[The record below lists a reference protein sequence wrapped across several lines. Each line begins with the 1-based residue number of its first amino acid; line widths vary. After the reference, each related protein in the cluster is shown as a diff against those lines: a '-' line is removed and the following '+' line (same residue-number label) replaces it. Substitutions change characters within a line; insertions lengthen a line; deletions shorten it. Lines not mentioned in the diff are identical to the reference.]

1 MASEAVNILLVED
14 EEGHAEAVRRAFQ
27 KTGAWVNLTWA
38 SSLSEASAHLKESI
52 PDLVIADWLLPD
64 GKGTDILPADK
75 DLRLFPVVLMTSH
88 GSEQLAVETMKAGV
102 VDYVAKSPDTFA
114 EMPRIARRAVREW
127 RLVREKRSLEQAF
140 IESEQRF
147 RSLAENSLTGIFVH
161 SSLDDK
167 YIYVNPR
174 FAEIHGYSVD
184 EMIGASPW
192 QHIHPEDLEA
202 VKWTASRRLRG
213 EDVPH
218 ENEFRILAKNGQVR
232 WVRAFVNYTEHGG
245 HPARTGNIIDIT
257 DQRMAE
263 QELNES
269 LHKLKSLN
277 DDLQQFV
284 YVSSHDLKEPLR
296 TIINCVQLLE
306 KKCKADLGKDADR
319 LIDFLVES
327 STRMINLIDDLLA
340 YSRVGTRAKPLQPVD
355 SETVLKSTITR
366 LRTTVEENKA
376 LITHDLLPT
385 VMADPTQ
392 LGLLFQNLI
401 LNGIKFHRDGVP
413 SIHVSSRKQ
422 GDNWLFSVQDN
433 GIGIKPEYFER
444 IFVLFQRLH
453 QRSEYPG
460 TGIGLAI
467 AKKIVARHGGSIW
480 AESEPGV
487 GSTFYFT
494 IPDKN

>member
-1 MASEAVNILLVED
+1 MASEAVKILLVED
-14 EEGHAEAVRRAFQ
+14 EDAHAEAVTRAFQ
-27 KTGAWVNLTWA
+27 QDDRGCNLTWA
-38 SSLSEASAHLKESI
+38 SSIQEASARVSESV

-64 GKGTDILPADK
+64 GKGTDLLSSDN
-75 DLRLFPVVLMTSH
+75 DLFPLVLMTSH
-88 GSEQLAVETMKAGV
+88 GNEQVAVDAIKAGA
-102 VDYVAKSPDTFA
+102 VDYVVKSPATFA
-114 EMPRIARRAVREW
+114 DMPHIARVALREW
-127 RLVREKRSLEQAF
+127 RLVREKRSVEKALQ
-140 IESEQRF
+140 ESEQRF
-147 RSLAENSLTGIFVH
+147 RCLTENSLTGIFVH

-174 FAEIHGYSVD
+174 FAEIHGYTVA
-184 EMIGASPW
+184 EMTGASPW
-192 QHIHPEDLEA
+192 QYIHPDDLAA
-202 VKWTASRRLRG
+202 VRDTASRRLRG

-218 ENEFRILAKNGQVR
+218 LNEFRILTRTGDVR
-232 WVRAFVNYTEHGG
+232 WVRAFVHYMEHHGY
-245 HPARTGNIIDIT
+245 PARTGNIIDIT

-269 LHKLKSLN
+269 LHKLKWLN

-296 TIINCVQLLE
+296 TIVNCVQLLE
-306 KKCKADLGKDADR
+306 KKCKPDLGKDADR

-327 STRMINLIDDLLA
+327 STRMISLIDDLLA

-376 LITHDLLPT
+376 LITHDPLPT
-385 VMADPTQ
+385 VSADPTQ

-401 LNGIKFHRDGVP
+401 LNGIKFHRDVVP

-433 GIGIKPEYFER
+433 GIGIEPEYFER

-467 AKKIVARHGGSIW
+467 AKKIVTRHGGSIW